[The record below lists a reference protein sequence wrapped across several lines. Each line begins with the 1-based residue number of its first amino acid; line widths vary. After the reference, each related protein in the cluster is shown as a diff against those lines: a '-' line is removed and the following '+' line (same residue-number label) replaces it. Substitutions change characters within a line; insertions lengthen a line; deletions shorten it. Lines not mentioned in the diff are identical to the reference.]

1 MGWQEG
7 GVGTTCD
14 MRHAM
19 PLSHAHASTKSRAP
33 RRARQ
38 DACAF
43 FSSLSCGGKRKL
55 NFSRRGSLPDGP
67 AGVDGMGAIDLVT

>member
-55 NFSRRGSLPDGP
+55 NFSTACQTDRQASTVWAPL
-67 AGVDGMGAIDLVT
+67 IW